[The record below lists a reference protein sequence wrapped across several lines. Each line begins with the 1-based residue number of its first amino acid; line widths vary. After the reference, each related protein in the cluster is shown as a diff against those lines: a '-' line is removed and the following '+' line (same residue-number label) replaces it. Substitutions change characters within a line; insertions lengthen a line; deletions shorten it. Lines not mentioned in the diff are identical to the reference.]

1 MRLEMGHIYIKD
13 IQFADESK
21 IQDGVLYVAKE
32 ELEKTALE
40 DEKIKGVS
48 FDIARP
54 GESVRITPV
63 KDVIEPRVKVEGR
76 GGVFPGVISK
86 VDTVGS
92 GKTYAL
98 KGMAVVTAGRIVG
111 FQEGIIDMTGPGAQY
126 TPFSQTLNLVMVCEP
141 VDDIKQHDYEKAVRF
156 AGFRVAAYIGELAR
170 SLTPDETKV
179 YETCTIKEGL
189 EKYPELPRV
198 AYVQML
204 QSQGLLH
211 DTYVYGVDA
220 KKIVPTILSPT
231 EIMDGAIV
239 SGNCVSA
246 CDKNPTYVHQNNPV
260 VHDLFEE
267 HGKTLNFVCQIITNE
282 NVYLADKQR
291 SSDWTAKLCKML
303 DLDGVIVSQ
312 EGFGNPDTDLIMN
325 CKKIEAEGVKTVIIT
340 DEYAGRDGK
349 SQSLADADA
358 AADAVVTGGNANE
371 VIILPKLDKVIGTL
385 DYVTKIAG
393 ASEETLR
400 EDGSLEVELQVI
412 TGATNETGF
421 GCAQLVSSVDD
432 GNFSG
437 KFSQVH
443 GLLHCGVASS
453 YDKHFQILKEVGI
466 AGSAVGYAFSSELS
480 LALASDGA
488 CVSAGG
494 NDHIFCLVLIFR
506 TLQDLDLAAEIHC
519 IDGVGNT
526 LCAELLHL
534 LCHSCDQG
542 RS

>member
-13 IQFADESK
+13 IQFASESK
-21 IQDGVLYVAKE
+21 IEDGILYVSEEAAKAV
-32 ELEKTALE
+32 ALE
-40 DEKIKGVS
+40 DEKIKSVS
-48 FDIARP
+48 FDIAKP

-76 GGVFPGVISK
+76 GGIFPGVISK
-86 VDTVGS
+86 VDTVGE

-98 KGMAVVTAGRIVG
+98 KGIAVVTAGRIVG
-111 FQEGIIDMTGPGAQY
+111 FQEGIIDMTGPGADY
-126 TPFSQTLNLVMVCEP
+126 TPFSKTLNLVMVCEP
-141 VDDIKQHDYEKAVRF
+141 VDGIKQHDYEKAVRF

-170 SLTPDETKV
+170 DLTPDERKV

-231 EIMDGAIV
+231 EVMDGAIV

-246 CDKNPTYVHQNNPV
+246 CDKNPTYVHLNNPV
-260 VHDLFEE
+260 VEDLFEQ
-267 HGKTLNFVCQIITNE
+267 HGKTLNFVCHIITNE

-303 DLDGVIVSQ
+303 DLDGAIVSQ

-358 AADAVVTGGNANE
+358 AADAVITGGNANQ

-400 EDGSLEVELQVI
+400 EDGSLEVELQVL

-421 GCAQLVSSVDD
+421 NKL
-432 GNFSG
+432 
-437 KFSQVH
+437 
-443 GLLHCGVASS
+443 
-453 YDKHFQILKEVGI
+453 
-466 AGSAVGYAFSSELS
+466 SA
-480 LALASDGA
+480 
-488 CVSAGG
+488 
-494 NDHIFCLVLIFR
+494 R
-506 TLQDLDLAAEIHC
+506 
-519 IDGVGNT
+519 
-526 LCAELLHL
+526 
-534 LCHSCDQG
+534 
-542 RS
+542 

>member
-400 EDGSLEVELQVI
+400 EDGSLEVQLQVI

-421 GCAQLVSSVDD
+421 NKL
-432 GNFSG
+432 
-437 KFSQVH
+437 
-443 GLLHCGVASS
+443 
-453 YDKHFQILKEVGI
+453 
-466 AGSAVGYAFSSELS
+466 SA
-480 LALASDGA
+480 
-488 CVSAGG
+488 
-494 NDHIFCLVLIFR
+494 R
-506 TLQDLDLAAEIHC
+506 
-519 IDGVGNT
+519 
-526 LCAELLHL
+526 
-534 LCHSCDQG
+534 
-542 RS
+542 

>member
-13 IQFADESK
+13 IQFSEESK
-21 IQDGVLYVAKE
+21 IEDGTLYVSKE
-32 ELEKTALE
+32 DLKEVAIE
-40 DEKIKGVS
+40 DEKIKSVS

-63 KDVIEPRVKVEGR
+63 KDVIEPRVKVSGN
-76 GGVFPGVISK
+76 GGVFPGVIAK

-92 GKTYAL
+92 GRTYAL
-98 KGMAVVTAGRIVG
+98 KGMAVVTAGKIVG
-111 FQEGIIDMTGPGAQY
+111 FQEGIIDMSGPGADY
-126 TPFSQTLNLVMVCEP
+126 TPFSKLCNLVMVCEP
-141 VDDIKQHDYEKAVRF
+141 ADDIKPHDYEAAVRF
-156 AGFRVAAYIGELAR
+156 AGFRVATYIGELAR
-170 SLTPDETKV
+170 QITPNDIKV
-179 YETCTIKEGL
+179 YETCTFKEGL
-189 EKYPELPRV
+189 EKYPGLPRV

-220 KKIVPTILSPT
+220 KKILPTILSPT
-231 EIMDGAIV
+231 ETMDGAIV

-260 VHDLFEE
+260 VEDLFAQ
-267 HGKTLNFVCQIITNE
+267 HGKKLNFVCQIITNE
-282 NVYLADKQR
+282 NVYLADKMR

-325 CKKIEAEGVKTVIIT
+325 CKKIEAEGIKTVIIT

-371 VIILPKLDKVIGTL
+371 VIILPRMKKVIGTL

-393 ASEETLR
+393 ASEDTLR

-421 GCAQLVSSVDD
+421 NKL
-432 GNFSG
+432 
-437 KFSQVH
+437 
-443 GLLHCGVASS
+443 
-453 YDKHFQILKEVGI
+453 
-466 AGSAVGYAFSSELS
+466 SA
-480 LALASDGA
+480 
-488 CVSAGG
+488 
-494 NDHIFCLVLIFR
+494 R
-506 TLQDLDLAAEIHC
+506 
-519 IDGVGNT
+519 
-526 LCAELLHL
+526 
-534 LCHSCDQG
+534 
-542 RS
+542 

>member
-13 IQFADESK
+13 IQFASESK
-21 IQDGVLYVAKE
+21 IEDGILYVSEEAAKAV
-32 ELEKTALE
+32 ALE
-40 DEKIKGVS
+40 DEKIKSVS
-48 FDIARP
+48 FDIAKP

-76 GGVFPGVISK
+76 GGIFPGVISK
-86 VDTVGS
+86 VDTVGE

-111 FQEGIIDMTGPGAQY
+111 FQEGIIDMTGPGADY
-126 TPFSQTLNLVMVCEP
+126 TPFSKTLNLVMVCEP
-141 VDDIKQHDYEKAVRF
+141 VDGIKQHDYEKAVRF

-170 SLTPDETKV
+170 DLTPDETKV

-231 EIMDGAIV
+231 EVMDGAIV

-246 CDKNPTYVHQNNPV
+246 CDKNPTYVHLNNPV
-260 VHDLFEE
+260 VEDLFEQ
-267 HGKTLNFVCQIITNE
+267 HGKTLNFVCHIITNE

-303 DLDGVIVSQ
+303 DLDGAIVSQ

-358 AADAVVTGGNANE
+358 AADAVVTGGNANQ

-393 ASEETLR
+393 VSEETLR
-400 EDGSLEVELQVI
+400 EDGSLEVELQVL

-421 GCAQLVSSVDD
+421 NKL
-432 GNFSG
+432 
-437 KFSQVH
+437 
-443 GLLHCGVASS
+443 
-453 YDKHFQILKEVGI
+453 
-466 AGSAVGYAFSSELS
+466 SA
-480 LALASDGA
+480 
-488 CVSAGG
+488 
-494 NDHIFCLVLIFR
+494 R
-506 TLQDLDLAAEIHC
+506 
-519 IDGVGNT
+519 
-526 LCAELLHL
+526 
-534 LCHSCDQG
+534 
-542 RS
+542 

>member
-13 IQFADESK
+13 IQFASESK
-21 IQDGVLYVAKE
+21 IEDGILYVSEEAAKAV
-32 ELEKTALE
+32 ALE
-40 DEKIKGVS
+40 DEKIKSVS
-48 FDIARP
+48 FDIAKP

-76 GGVFPGVISK
+76 GGIFPGVISK
-86 VDTVGS
+86 VDTVGE

-111 FQEGIIDMTGPGAQY
+111 FQEGIIDMTGPGADY
-126 TPFSQTLNLVMVCEP
+126 TPFSKTLNLVVVCEP
-141 VDDIKQHDYEKAVRF
+141 VDGIKQHDYEKAVRF

-170 SLTPDETKV
+170 DLTPDETKV

-231 EIMDGAIV
+231 EVMDGAIV

-246 CDKNPTYVHQNNPV
+246 CDKNPTYVHLNNPV
-260 VHDLFEE
+260 VEDLFEQ
-267 HGKTLNFVCQIITNE
+267 HGKTLNFVCHIITNE

-303 DLDGVIVSQ
+303 DLDGAIVSQ

-358 AADAVVTGGNANE
+358 AADAVVTGGNANQ

-400 EDGSLEVELQVI
+400 EDGSLEVELQVL

-421 GCAQLVSSVDD
+421 NKL
-432 GNFSG
+432 
-437 KFSQVH
+437 
-443 GLLHCGVASS
+443 
-453 YDKHFQILKEVGI
+453 
-466 AGSAVGYAFSSELS
+466 SA
-480 LALASDGA
+480 
-488 CVSAGG
+488 
-494 NDHIFCLVLIFR
+494 R
-506 TLQDLDLAAEIHC
+506 
-519 IDGVGNT
+519 
-526 LCAELLHL
+526 
-534 LCHSCDQG
+534 
-542 RS
+542 